1 MLSNMRAERYR
12 LGLTARQVGE
22 KIGKSG
28 KSVLL
33 YERGEVDPPSSVLI
47 KLAKL
52 YGSSPEYLIHDSS
65 PKKVLRP

>member
-1 MLSNMRAERYR
+1 MLSNMRAERHR
-12 LGLTARQVGE
+12 LGLTASQVGE
-22 KIGKSG
+22 KIGKCG

-52 YGSSPEYLIHDSS
+52 YGSSPEYLIHDNS